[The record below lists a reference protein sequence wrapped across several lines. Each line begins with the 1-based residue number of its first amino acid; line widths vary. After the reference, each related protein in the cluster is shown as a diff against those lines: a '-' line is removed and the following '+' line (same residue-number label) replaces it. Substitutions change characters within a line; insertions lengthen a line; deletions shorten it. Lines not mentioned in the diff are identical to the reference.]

1 MGNTSYYLYLIIDS
15 DSVHVNSSKQL
26 VKLIGLLNEI
36 LLNILKYIN
45 IDLVYGVCQAS
56 QMSNML
62 VFYTLNK

>member
-1 MGNTSYYLYLIIDS
+1 MGNTSYYLYLIIDA
-15 DSVHVNSSKQL
+15 DSVHVNSSEQL

-36 LLNILKYIN
+36 LLNILKYISTG
-45 IDLVYGVCQAS
+45 LVYGVCQAS

>member
-45 IDLVYGVCQAS
+45 IGLVYGVCQAS

>member
-1 MGNTSYYLYLIIDS
+1 MQIQSN
-15 DSVHVNSSKQL
+15 VNSSKQL

-36 LLNILKYIN
+36 LLNILKFIN
-45 IDLVYGVCQAS
+45 IGLVYGVCQAS